1 VGTLTAANYTFTFA
15 PGTLTLNSKT
25 TPTVTTL
32 PTASGIT
39 YGQTLSSSTLAGGLA
54 SVGGAFAWTTSTTVP
69 AAGTPS
75 ESVTFTPTDTTDYNT
90 VTVSVTVAVSKAT
103 LTVTANNLTLT
114 AGSTIPTL
122 TATITGFVNGDTIA
136 AVTGTASCTTTATS
150 ASPAGTYP
158 ITCTVG
164 TLTAANY
171 TFTFAPG
178 TLTVTQ
184 ATQILTVTANNQTRS
199 YGASNPTLTYT
210 ITGFVNGD
218 TIAVVSG
225 AAACTTTATAAS
237 PVSGSPYP
245 ITCTVGTLAAAN
257 YIFTFMP
264 GTLAITQAGT
274 TTSVTAS
281 SSSVTPGQN
290 VMLTAQVDSATTGT
304 PTGSV
309 AFYDGTTLLGTA
321 PITAGAAAISTTSLT
336 AGSTNA
342 ISAVYSGDNNF
353 TTSTGSIS
361 IGVAALDFSLV
372 VSGADSATVNPGSP
386 ATYQVS
392 VTPLYGN
399 YPGPVSFTASGLPTG
414 ASITFSPSTIAANG
428 GTQTVTLT
436 VQTAA
441 TAMEVSPATARKLAP
456 LTLAFLL
463 IPLLGVRRMRRQGS
477 RLSRLATLLLL
488 LSCTLAGVMMT
499 GCGGVFTQVERNY
512 TIMITATSGNMQHT
526 APVTLKVE

>member
-1 VGTLTAANYTFTFA
+1 
-15 PGTLTLNSKT
+15 
-25 TPTVTTL
+25 
-32 PTASGIT
+32 
-39 YGQTLSSSTLAGGLA
+39 
-54 SVGGAFAWTTSTTVP
+54 
-69 AAGTPS
+69 
-75 ESVTFTPTDTTDYNT
+75 
-90 VTVSVTVAVSKAT
+90 
-103 LTVTANNLTLT
+103 
-114 AGSTIPTL
+114 
-122 TATITGFVNGDTIA
+122 
-136 AVTGTASCTTTATS
+136 
-150 ASPAGTYP
+150 
-158 ITCTVG
+158 
-164 TLTAANY
+164 
-171 TFTFAPG
+171 
-178 TLTVTQ
+178 
-184 ATQILTVTANNQTRS
+184 
-199 YGASNPTLTYT
+199 
-210 ITGFVNGD
+210 
-218 TIAVVSG
+218 
-225 AAACTTTATAAS
+225 
-237 PVSGSPYP
+237 
-245 ITCTVGTLAAAN
+245 
-257 YIFTFMP
+257 M
-264 GTLAITQAGT
+264 
-274 TTSVTAS
+274 
-281 SSSVTPGQN
+281 
-290 VMLTAQVDSATTGT
+290 
-304 PTGSV
+304 
-309 AFYDGTTLLGTA
+309 GTA

-441 TAMEVSPATARKLAP
+441 TAMEVSPSTARKLAP

>member
-1 VGTLTAANYTFTFA
+1 
-15 PGTLTLNSKT
+15 
-25 TPTVTTL
+25 
-32 PTASGIT
+32 
-39 YGQTLSSSTLAGGLA
+39 
-54 SVGGAFAWTTSTTVP
+54 
-69 AAGTPS
+69 
-75 ESVTFTPTDTTDYNT
+75 
-90 VTVSVTVAVSKAT
+90 
-103 LTVTANNLTLT
+103 
-114 AGSTIPTL
+114 
-122 TATITGFVNGDTIA
+122 
-136 AVTGTASCTTTATS
+136 
-150 ASPAGTYP
+150 
-158 ITCTVG
+158 
-164 TLTAANY
+164 
-171 TFTFAPG
+171 
-178 TLTVTQ
+178 
-184 ATQILTVTANNQTRS
+184 
-199 YGASNPTLTYT
+199 
-210 ITGFVNGD
+210 
-218 TIAVVSG
+218 
-225 AAACTTTATAAS
+225 
-237 PVSGSPYP
+237 
-245 ITCTVGTLAAAN
+245 VGTLAAAN

-441 TAMEVSPATARKLAP
+441 TAMEVSPSTARKLAP